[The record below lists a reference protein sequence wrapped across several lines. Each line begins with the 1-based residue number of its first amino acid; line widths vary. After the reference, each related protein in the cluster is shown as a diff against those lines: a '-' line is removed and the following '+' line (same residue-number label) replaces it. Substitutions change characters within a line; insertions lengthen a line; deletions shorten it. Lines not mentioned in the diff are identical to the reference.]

1 MPINEID
8 AADVELDR
16 RLKNSPGYRNL
27 QRVQGIGPVLAAVF
41 VVEIGDVRRF
51 GTPGQLAC
59 WAGLTPAI
67 TRATAACAVA
77 TPARKAT
84 LWPARAAIEAIQRT
98 CEPQV
103 QPGQAQRARPARE
116 DRPQHRQGRRG
127 APHARRRV
135 LRPAR
140 RHARLLDP
148 TAAHNDAA

>member
-27 QRVQGIGPVLAAVF
+27 QRVKGIGPVLAAVF

-51 GTPGQLAC
+51 GTPAQLAC
-59 WAGLTPAI
+59 WAGLTRRHHESDRSVRRGH
-67 TRATAACAVA
+67 TS
-77 TPARKAT
+77 KEGNT
-84 LWPARAAIEAIQRT
+84 LVRWAAIEAIQRT

-140 RHARLLDP
+140 LVLSHRDW
-148 TAAHNDAA
+148 